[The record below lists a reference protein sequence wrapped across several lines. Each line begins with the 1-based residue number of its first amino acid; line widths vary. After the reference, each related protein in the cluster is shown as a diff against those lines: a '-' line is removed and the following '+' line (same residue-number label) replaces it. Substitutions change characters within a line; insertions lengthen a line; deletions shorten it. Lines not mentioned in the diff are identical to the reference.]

1 MKNIDINKFNKAM
14 DQLVES
20 YADDKKVTEFERKVG
35 ASVCRAAEL
44 AMSDFKLNSNQP
56 KFRVVSA
63 PTGGSKTSS
72 SIALLSLLANEN
84 KGFSG
89 AYICKTIEECDEHYR
104 TLKKLVDN
112 DQLAVFNSLHK
123 TNASPSLM
131 LEKKRELGLEIED
144 HFDPKDLNNSRLIIT
159 THTRWMKEEEYQTD
173 LGVRKYKGIH
183 RDLIV
188 VDEEPDLFSI
198 YPCQPHEVGELADL
212 LSGSLNLQNDEL
224 KNKVLIHRFTKTLR
238 KIQERM
244 EKITDGAIREATYI
258 PVDLVEE
265 DEYEDVF
272 KLTNQH
278 IRMCLDK
285 MSLNKNNYPNDRLN
299 NILSFIQASAEGMGF
314 HTRQGTSGFY
324 AYKGS
329 MSAESGTLVLD
340 GSADLNGVYGLCKG
354 MELVDVPT
362 VDYRNVKLTH
372 VTPREEFRNKM
383 RPNHILRNAWSAR
396 PYMEWLQEYV
406 TSVTPE
412 NAEILVVAKKDL
424 LNYGLHKDQSDTY
437 DSPFEADWNNRHVHF
452 CNYGRG
458 RGSNKWK
465 NCKYVFLL
473 GDWHLKTSS
482 VIARIGSLKSSPA
495 SGLNLNKLGAA
506 RSKDPLVNIIRESH
520 LLTTF
525 KQMSARISLR
535 EIDDSGIASPAHV
548 YSIDGDLPL
557 LFSSKDKMFPNSP
570 EVKIIGKDQVLE
582 AATATQKLANL
593 LVTSCSYYITNEE
606 LKETCG
612 LNPNMIAKAFNS
624 RLVKAIARAKGWER
638 KKSIEVLGY
647 GRGFVLVNETLSNQE
662 GTSISFSIMG
672 DLNRKV
678 VIK

>member
-84 KGFSG
+84 KEFSG
-89 AYICKTIEECDEHYR
+89 AYICKTIEECEEHYR

-144 HFDPKDLNNSRLIIT
+144 HFDSNDLNNTRLIIT

-198 YPCQPHEVGELADL
+198 YPCQPHEVGELTDL
-212 LSGSLNLQNDEL
+212 LSGSLNRQNEEM

-285 MSLNKNNYPNDRLN
+285 MSLNNNTSLNDRLN

-372 VTPREEFRNKM
+372 VTPPEEFRNKM
-383 RPNHILRNAWSAR
+383 RPNQILRNAWSAR

-465 NCKYVFLL
+465 NCKNVFLL
-473 GDWHLKTSS
+473 GDWHLK
-482 VIARIGSLKSSPA
+482 L
-495 SGLNLNKLGAA
+495 
-506 RSKDPLVNIIRESH
+506 H
-520 LLTTF
+520 
-525 KQMSARISLR
+525 Q
-535 EIDDSGIASPAHV
+535 
-548 YSIDGDLPL
+548 
-557 LFSSKDKMFPNSP
+557 
-570 EVKIIGKDQVLE
+570 
-582 AATATQKLANL
+582 
-593 LVTSCSYYITNEE
+593 
-606 LKETCG
+606 
-612 LNPNMIAKAFNS
+612 
-624 RLVKAIARAKGWER
+624 
-638 KKSIEVLGY
+638 
-647 GRGFVLVNETLSNQE
+647 
-662 GTSISFSIMG
+662 
-672 DLNRKV
+672 
-678 VIK
+678 

>member
-20 YADDKKVTEFERKVG
+20 YADDKKVTKFERKVG

-144 HFDPKDLNNSRLIIT
+144 HFDPEDLNNSRLIIT

-272 KLTNQH
+272 KLTSQH

-285 MSLNKNNYPNDRLN
+285 SGLNNKTSLNDLL

-362 VDYRNVKLTH
+362 VDYRNVELTH
-372 VTPREEFRNKM
+372 VTPPEKFRNKM
-383 RPNHILRNAWSAR
+383 RQNHILRNAWSAR
-396 PYMEWLQEYV
+396 PYMEWLQKYV
-406 TSVTPE
+406 SSVTPE

-424 LNYGLHKDQSDTY
+424 LNYGLHKDPGDPY
-437 DSPFEADWNNRHVHF
+437 ESPFEADWNNRHVHF

-458 RGSNKWK
+458 KGSNKWK
-465 NCKYVFLL
+465 DCDHVFLL
-473 GDWHLKTSS
+473 GDWHLPTSL
-482 VIARIGSLKSSPA
+482 VIARIGSLKSSHA
-495 SGLNLNKLGAA
+495 SGLNLNKLGAP
-506 RSKDPLVNIIRESH
+506 RSKDPLVNIIRDSH
-520 LLTTF
+520 LQTTF
-525 KQMSARISLR
+525 KQMSARTSLR
-535 EIDDSGIASPAHV
+535 NIDDSGIASPAHV
-548 YSIDGDLPL
+548 FSIDGDLPL
-557 LFSSKDKMFPNSP
+557 LLSSKDKMFPNSP
-570 EVKIIGKDQVLE
+570 EVKIIGIDQVLE
-582 AATATQKLANL
+582 TSTAIQKLANL
-593 LVTSCSYYITNEE
+593 LITSCSTFITNKE
-606 LKETCG
+606 LKEKCG

-624 RLVKAIARAKGWER
+624 RLVKAIARAKGWVR

-662 GTSISFSIMG
+662 GTSISF
-672 DLNRKV
+672 
-678 VIK
+678 

>member
-14 DQLVES
+14 DQLVET
-20 YADDKKVTEFERKVG
+20 YADDKKVTKFERKVG

-44 AMSDFKLNSNQP
+44 AMSDLKLNSNQP

-144 HFDPKDLNNSRLIIT
+144 HFDSIDLNNTRLIIT
-159 THTRWMKEEEYQTD
+159 THKRWMKEEEYQTD

-183 RDLIV
+183 RDLMV

-212 LSGSLNLQNDEL
+212 LSGSLNLQNDEM

-265 DEYEDVF
+265 DEYENVF

-285 MSLNKNNYPNDRLN
+285 SGLNNKTSLNDLL

-354 MELVDVPT
+354 MELVDV
-362 VDYRNVKLTH
+362 
-372 VTPREEFRNKM
+372 
-383 RPNHILRNAWSAR
+383 
-396 PYMEWLQEYV
+396 
-406 TSVTPE
+406 
-412 NAEILVVAKKDL
+412 
-424 LNYGLHKDQSDTY
+424 
-437 DSPFEADWNNRHVHF
+437 
-452 CNYGRG
+452 
-458 RGSNKWK
+458 
-465 NCKYVFLL
+465 
-473 GDWHLKTSS
+473 
-482 VIARIGSLKSSPA
+482 
-495 SGLNLNKLGAA
+495 
-506 RSKDPLVNIIRESH
+506 
-520 LLTTF
+520 
-525 KQMSARISLR
+525 
-535 EIDDSGIASPAHV
+535 
-548 YSIDGDLPL
+548 
-557 LFSSKDKMFPNSP
+557 
-570 EVKIIGKDQVLE
+570 
-582 AATATQKLANL
+582 
-593 LVTSCSYYITNEE
+593 
-606 LKETCG
+606 
-612 LNPNMIAKAFNS
+612 
-624 RLVKAIARAKGWER
+624 
-638 KKSIEVLGY
+638 
-647 GRGFVLVNETLSNQE
+647 
-662 GTSISFSIMG
+662 
-672 DLNRKV
+672 
-678 VIK
+678 

>member
-144 HFDPKDLNNSRLIIT
+144 HFDPEDLNNSRLIIT

-183 RDLIV
+183 RDLMV

-212 LSGSLNLQNDEL
+212 LSGSLNLQNDEM

-285 MSLNKNNYPNDRLN
+285 MSLNNNTSLNDRLN

-372 VTPREEFRNKM
+372 VTPPEEFRNKM

-424 LNYGLHKDQSDTY
+424 LNYGLHKDPGDPY
-437 DSPFEADWNNRHVHF
+437 ESPFEADWNNRHVHF

-458 RGSNKWK
+458 KGSNKWK
-465 NCKYVFLL
+465 DCDHVFLL

-495 SGLNLNKLGAA
+495 SGLNLNYLGAP
-506 RSKDPLVNIIRESH
+506 RSKNPLVNIIRDSH
-520 LLTTF
+520 LQTTF
-525 KQMSARISLR
+525 KQMAARISLR
-535 EIDDSGIASPAHV
+535 NIDDSGIASPAHV

-582 AATATQKLANL
+582 VATATQKLANL

-647 GRGFVLVNETLSNQE
+647 GRGFVLVNETLFNQE
-662 GTSISFSIMG
+662 GTSISF
-672 DLNRKV
+672 
-678 VIK
+678 

>member
-89 AYICKTIEECDEHYR
+89 AYICKTIEECEEHYR

-212 LSGSLNLQNDEL
+212 LSGSLNRQNEEM

-265 DEYEDVF
+265 DECEDVF
-272 KLTNQH
+272 K
-278 IRMCLDK
+278 
-285 MSLNKNNYPNDRLN
+285 
-299 NILSFIQASAEGMGF
+299 
-314 HTRQGTSGFY
+314 
-324 AYKGS
+324 
-329 MSAESGTLVLD
+329 
-340 GSADLNGVYGLCKG
+340 
-354 MELVDVPT
+354 
-362 VDYRNVKLTH
+362 
-372 VTPREEFRNKM
+372 
-383 RPNHILRNAWSAR
+383 
-396 PYMEWLQEYV
+396 
-406 TSVTPE
+406 
-412 NAEILVVAKKDL
+412 
-424 LNYGLHKDQSDTY
+424 
-437 DSPFEADWNNRHVHF
+437 
-452 CNYGRG
+452 
-458 RGSNKWK
+458 
-465 NCKYVFLL
+465 
-473 GDWHLKTSS
+473 
-482 VIARIGSLKSSPA
+482 
-495 SGLNLNKLGAA
+495 
-506 RSKDPLVNIIRESH
+506 
-520 LLTTF
+520 
-525 KQMSARISLR
+525 
-535 EIDDSGIASPAHV
+535 
-548 YSIDGDLPL
+548 
-557 LFSSKDKMFPNSP
+557 
-570 EVKIIGKDQVLE
+570 
-582 AATATQKLANL
+582 
-593 LVTSCSYYITNEE
+593 
-606 LKETCG
+606 
-612 LNPNMIAKAFNS
+612 
-624 RLVKAIARAKGWER
+624 
-638 KKSIEVLGY
+638 
-647 GRGFVLVNETLSNQE
+647 
-662 GTSISFSIMG
+662 
-672 DLNRKV
+672 
-678 VIK
+678 